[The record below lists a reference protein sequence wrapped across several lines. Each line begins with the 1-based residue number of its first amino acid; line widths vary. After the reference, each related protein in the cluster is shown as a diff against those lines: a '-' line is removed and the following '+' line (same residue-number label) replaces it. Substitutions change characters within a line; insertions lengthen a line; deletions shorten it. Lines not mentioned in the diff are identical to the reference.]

1 MLNHPVIMGTAA
13 TPHSADEG
21 THVEVLEVAGD
32 LYAGAICN
40 VFLERNIPHPDPPP
54 NVCQDSAGWS
64 CYGDCDSNGVL
75 DIFDFLCFQNAFVAG
90 DPYADCDRDGQ
101 WTLFDFVCF
110 QSEFV
115 GGCP

>member
-1 MLNHPVIMGTAA
+1 MLNHHLIIGGAEVP
-13 TPHSADEG
+13 PSADEG
-21 THVEVLEVAGD
+21 TLVEVLEVAAD
-32 LYAGAICN
+32 AYAAAICD
-40 VFLERNIPHPDPPP
+40 VFRLRNIFHPGPTP
-54 NVCQDSAGWS
+54 NVCQESAGWS

>member
-1 MLNHPVIMGTAA
+1 MGGGEV
-13 TPHSADEG
+13 PHSADEG
-21 THVEVLEVAGD
+21 TLVEVLSVAPD
-32 LYAGAICN
+32 VYVPAICAIFQN
-40 VFLERNIPHPDPPP
+40 RNIDDP
-54 NVCQDSAGWS
+54 VGCQESAGGS

-115 GGCP
+115 AGCP

>member
-1 MLNHPVIMGTAA
+1 MLNDRLIISIGEV
-13 TPHSADEG
+13 PHSAGPG
-21 THVEVLEVAGD
+21 TLVEVLSVAPAE
-32 LYAGAICN
+32 YFSAICAIFQN
-40 VFLERNIPHPDPPP
+40 RNIHG
-54 NVCQDSAGWS
+54 CQESAGWS

-110 QSEFV
+110 QSAFV
-115 GGCP
+115 AGCP